1 MRSNHLWKE
10 PFGAILTAASPASA
24 SAFDSGKNAFETE
37 LVQRTNRSD
46 GIQNQAQASSSGT
59 HSIVPEYDRI
69 ARHPGALRTWI
80 RTLIQRIDTW
90 SWQAEMR
97 EFEAYLAQAQNI
109 ADLEDRIRRYDQ
121 PTLARGRALR

>member
-1 MRSNHLWKE
+1 
-10 PFGAILTAASPASA
+10 
-24 SAFDSGKNAFETE
+24 
-37 LVQRTNRSD
+37 
-46 GIQNQAQASSSGT
+46 
-59 HSIVPEYDRI
+59 VPEYDRI
-69 ARHPGALRTWI
+69 ARHPGGLRTWI
-80 RTLIQRIDTW
+80 RTFFQRIDTW